1 MKQQLGLLDPRHPKA
16 SFAAKPA
23 DENKAVGAAAF
34 AKFAGSTK
42 LQHDEPAADQATDSA
57 VDDIAA
63 LEAPPKMPVME
74 ASAQPAA
81 PVATAASAS
90 LLSQKRAQFS
100 SMFATENKATVE
112 AAAAAPEAA
121 MPSFTQKKH
130 KEVID
135 MDPNGCLSSPMTR
148 WSSGL

>member
-23 DENKAVGAAAF
+23 DDDKPVGAAAF

-42 LQHDEPAADQATDSA
+42 VQHDEPAADQATDSA

-74 ASAQPAA
+74 TSAQPAA
-81 PVATAASAS
+81 PGATAPSAS

-100 SMFATENKATVE
+100 SMFSTENKATVE
-112 AAAAAPEAA
+112 AAAAATEAA
-121 MPSFTQKKH
+121 MPSFSQKKH
-130 KEVID
+130 K
-135 MDPNGCLSSPMTR
+135 
-148 WSSGL
+148 